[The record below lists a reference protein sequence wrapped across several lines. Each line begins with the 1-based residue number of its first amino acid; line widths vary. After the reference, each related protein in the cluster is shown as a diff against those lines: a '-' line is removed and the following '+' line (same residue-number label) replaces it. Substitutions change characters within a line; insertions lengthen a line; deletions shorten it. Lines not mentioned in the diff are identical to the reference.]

1 MDHIS
6 AYSLQIGPR
15 AADVGR
21 LGLQDRIQDL
31 APLVRD
37 FADTAALID
46 QLDLVIAVDTAV
58 AHLAGEQLKALAGIN
73 LTHVPYKGS
82 SQSLIDLI
90 GGQVQVTFE
99 NLPVALPHVRAGK
112 LRMLAVGTQKRSV
125 LVPDYPT
132 VDETVPCYESST
144 S

>member
-1 MDHIS
+1 MGHIS

-58 AHLAGEQLKALAGIN
+58 AHLAGALGKP
-73 LTHVPYKGS
+73 VWM
-82 SQSLIDLI
+82 
-90 GGQVQVTFE
+90 
-99 NLPVALPHVRAGK
+99 LP
-112 LRMLAVGTQKRSV
+112 TY
-125 LVPDYPT
+125 VPDWRWLLGREDTPWYPT
-132 VDETVPCYESST
+132 MRLYRQAEDRRWPPVIARIVRDLAAAASSA
-144 S
+144 